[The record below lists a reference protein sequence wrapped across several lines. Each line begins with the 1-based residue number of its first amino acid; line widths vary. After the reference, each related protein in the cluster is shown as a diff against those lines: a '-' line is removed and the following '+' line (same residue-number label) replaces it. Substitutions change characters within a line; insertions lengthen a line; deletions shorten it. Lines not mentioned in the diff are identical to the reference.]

1 MYLTGVISL
10 IEPEQDRESCGYKC
24 GSLPACAPLAIG
36 YVPNQDSAAPR
47 YGSDRGLARGTLFP
61 GLDLPLDKIVNQ
73 GTAVTPAA
81 ELMALDF
88 AAHDLSL
95 YLDTHADDR
104 EAFEVYR
111 DLLRLA
117 EEGKRRYVQRFGPVC
132 KSDLVDADSYTWLN
146 GPWPWERDRQ
156 REA

>member
-1 MYLTGVISL
+1 MDENQETV
-10 IEPEQDRESCGYKC
+10 DCGAKN
-24 GSLPACAPLAIG
+24 GPLPDCAPLAATI
-36 YVPNQDSAAPR
+36 VPRQVRAEPKYKTEKSL
-47 YGSDRGLARGTLFP
+47 YRGTLFP
-61 GLDLPLDKIVNQ
+61 GLDLPLGNIVNQ
-73 GTAVTPAA
+73 GTADTPAA

-146 GPWPWERDRQ
+146 GPWPWERDS
-156 REA
+156 